1 MKFYYSI
8 QETPGLKRREPGERI
23 DYRNLKSLRGGA

>member
-1 MKFYYSI
+1 MKLYYSVL
-8 QETPGLKRREPGERI
+8 ESPGLKRRDQGERI

>member
-1 MKFYYSI
+1 MKLYYSVLGS
-8 QETPGLKRREPGERI
+8 PGLKRRDTGERI